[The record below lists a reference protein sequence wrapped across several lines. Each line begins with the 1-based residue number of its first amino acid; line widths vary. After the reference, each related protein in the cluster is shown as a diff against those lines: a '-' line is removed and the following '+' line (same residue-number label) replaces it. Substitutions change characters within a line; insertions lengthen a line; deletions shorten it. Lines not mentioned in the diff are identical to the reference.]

1 MREAIAVASPIND
14 HILSRRKYTMTE
26 KDKSVNENISVG
38 ISDLAPIKR
47 LFNKALKEGEKEFVY
62 RDQTIDVGYAKYL
75 IEYME
80 KIFSE
85 YR

>member
-1 MREAIAVASPIND
+1 
-14 HILSRRKYTMTE
+14 MTE

-47 LFNKALKEGEKEFVY
+47 LFNKALKEGDKEFIY